1 MKVIL
6 LFQEIEGVDVCIFGM
21 YVQEFGSECGGNPNQ
36 RCVYISYLD
45 SVKYFRPKQ
54 RTKSGEALRTF
65 VYHEILVSF
74 NAQKGCRRKYCRW
87 LPTYI
92 IISFFLLKKGTPR
105 IMAANSDP
113 TNNAVSQNRKIGELS
128 KDVNSKIG
136 YNTGK
141 RWSDD
146 KNNALKSFLDAKSRK
161 DINWKDIRDEE
172 KLFGRDLNAIQDKA
186 RKFFKKE
193 IQDPKIRYNIGKP
206 WSDDENNALKPF
218 LYAISWKE
226 INWEDIRD
234 EEKLFG
240 RDLNAIQDKARKN
253 FKKERQD
260 PKIRYN
266 IGKPWSDDENNALK
280 SFLDAKSWKDINWK
294 DIRDEEKLFGRDLN
308 AIQDK
313 AMKISNIRLNTFRH
327 KISFQPFLKFTT

>member
-1 MKVIL
+1 
-6 LFQEIEGVDVCIFGM
+6 M

-54 RTKSGEALRTF
+54 RTKSGEALRIFQCSKRLPKKILSLVTN
-65 VYHEILVSF
+65 VYHHF
-74 NAQKGCRRKYCRW
+74 F
-87 LPTYI
+87 LPTE
-92 IISFFLLKKGTPR
+92 KGNSKVTASRLPYFDGDR
-105 IMAANSDP
+105 WCGNAVIMAANSDP